1 MIHNLKILPA
11 YFNKVAEGWKTFEV
25 RRDDRP
31 FAEGDTLRLQEFDGD
46 IYTGRAV
53 DVVVTYILRDINYCK
68 EGFCI
73 LGIKPIFNPR
83 DLLDTCYFKE
93 IEDEFY
99 RRLDKGMRRTEK

>member
-1 MIHNLKILPA
+1 MIHNLKILPE
-11 YFNKVAEGWKTFEV
+11 YFNKIAEGRKTFEV

-73 LGIKPIFNPR
+73 LGIKPILDPH
-83 DLLDTCYFKE
+83 DLLLNTYKE

-99 RRLDKGMRRTEK
+99 RQVDKGMRRAEK